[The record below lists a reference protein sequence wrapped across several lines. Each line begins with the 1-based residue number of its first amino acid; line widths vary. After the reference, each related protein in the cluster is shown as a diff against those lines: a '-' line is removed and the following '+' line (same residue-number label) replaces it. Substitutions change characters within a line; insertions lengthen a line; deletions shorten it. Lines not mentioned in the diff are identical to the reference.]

1 MVVSTY
7 NNTRRNGLRYVLKRH
22 TLLSV
27 FSIICMLSLNLS
39 IFEYNNNNYGFHY
52 NKRYFKS
59 LAETSPE
66 EHTNLRS
73 HSTSD
78 PKNNEEKP
86 SSHKM
91 NKCDMQ
97 KYTAEEINQM
107 IDNSNE
113 SISRNDM
120 HIIFSFVHDAE
131 IEKFK
136 KVEENI
142 FQFIESIVETY
153 KISDEFKMKKFKYAH
168 LEMEGHLIQ
177 QEKFLL
183 QYAFLSLNG
192 KVCER
197 KKFKEVLKYVK
208 REWIEFRKLMFEVW
222 KEKLASE
229 FREHGEMLNQRRKLK
244 QHELDRR
251 AQREKMLEEH
261 SRGIFAKGYLGE
273 VESETIKKETEH
285 HENEKITVE
294 EVKPPKLQEQKVEP
308 PKLQQQKVE
317 PPKLQQQKV
326 EPPKLQQQK
335 VEPPKL
341 QQQKV
346 KPPKVQQQKVKPPK
360 LQQQKVEPPKVQQ
373 QKVEPPKVQQ
383 QKLQN
388 EKGQKQVCPK
398 VKGNNQRKQTKG
410 NCLKKKIINI
420 M

>member
-7 NNTRRNGLRYVLKRH
+7 NNTRRNDLRYVLKRH
-22 TLLSV
+22 TLLSLI
-27 FSIICMLSLNLS
+27 SIICMLSLNLS
-39 IFEYNNNNYGFHY
+39 IFEFNNNNYGFHY

-59 LAETSPE
+59 LAEGSSE

-86 SSHKM
+86 SSHEM
-91 NKCDMQ
+91 NKCDMK
-97 KYTAEEINQM
+97 KYTAEEINEL

-120 HIIFSFVHDAE
+120 HIIFSFVHDSE

-136 KVEENI
+136 KVEENV
-142 FQFIESIVETY
+142 FKFIESIAETY
-153 KISDEFKMKKFKYAH
+153 KIPDDFKMKKFKYAH
-168 LEMEGHLIQ
+168 LEMEGYLIK

-192 KVCER
+192 NVCER
-197 KKFKEVLKYVK
+197 KHFKEVLKYVK
-208 REWIEFRKLMFEVW
+208 REWAEFRKMMFELW
-222 KEKLASE
+222 KEKLTSE
-229 FREHGEMLNQRRKLK
+229 FREHGEMLNQKRKLK

-285 HENEKITVE
+285 HKNVCEDNAEKSQKQKIENKKITVE
-294 EVKPPKLQEQKVEP
+294 EVKFEEPKS
-308 PKLQQQKVE
+308 QQQKVE
-317 PPKLQQQKV
+317 
-326 EPPKLQQQK
+326 
-335 VEPPKL
+335 
-341 QQQKV
+341 
-346 KPPKVQQQKVKPPK
+346 PPK

-383 QKLQN
+383 QKVKPPKVQQQKNKN
-388 EKGQKQVCPK
+388 EKGQKQVCSK
-398 VKGNNQRKQTKG
+398 VKGNN
-410 NCLKKKIINI
+410 LKKK
-420 M
+420 